1 MPEVEL
7 PNPDEIK
14 EKAEDPFTRQV
25 ALFVAVYAVAL
36 AITAL
41 GGNNA
46 GKDMIMAQQKAS
58 NQWAYYQ
65 AKVVRE
71 NLYLLEAEKL
81 DLRLEMEGSGLSAE
95 ERKRLVQVREKYRH
109 KAEEYTHDK
118 HEIKEKAEELEKE
131 RDVAARKDPYF
142 DYAEALLQ
150 IAIVLSSVAMLSGKK
165 WPYWTSL
172 ALAGIGLVLCVNGF
186 ALLVKLPGLE

>member
-58 NQWAYYQ
+58 NQWSYYQ

-71 NLYLLEAEKL
+71 NLYLLEAEKI
-81 DLRLEMEGSGLSAE
+81 DLQLENDGGNLSPDA
-95 ERKRLVQVREKYRH
+95 RKRLEQVRNKYRH

-131 RDVAARKDPYF
+131 RDLASRKDPYF

-172 ALAGIGLVLCVNGF
+172 AMAGIGLVLCVNGF
-186 ALLVKLPGLE
+186 ALLVKVPGLG

>member
-36 AITAL
+36 AVTAL

-58 NQWAYYQ
+58 NQWSYYQ

-71 NLYLLEAEKL
+71 NLYLLEAEKI
-81 DLRLEMEGSGLSAE
+81 DLHLENDGSALSEDA
-95 ERKRLVQVREKYRH
+95 RKRLGQVRDKYRH

-131 RDVAARKDPYF
+131 RDMGARKDPYF

-150 IAIVLSSVAMLSGKK
+150 IAIVLASVAMLSGKK
-165 WPYWTSL
+165 WPFWTSL
-172 ALAGIGLVLCVNGF
+172 ALAGIGVVLCVNGF
-186 ALLVKLPGLE
+186 TLLVKVPGME

>member
-58 NQWAYYQ
+58 NQWSYYQ

-71 NLYLLEAEKL
+71 NLYLLEAEKI
-81 DLRLEMEGSGLSAE
+81 DLQLENDGGNLSPDA
-95 ERKRLVQVREKYRH
+95 RKRLEQVRNKYRH

-131 RDVAARKDPYF
+131 RDLASRKDPYF

-172 ALAGIGLVLCVNGF
+172 AMAGIGLVLCVNGF
-186 ALLVKLPGLE
+186 ALLVKVPGLE

>member
-7 PNPDEIK
+7 PNPEEIK

-46 GKDMIMAQQKAS
+46 GKEMIMAQQKAT
-58 NQWAYYQ
+58 NQWSYYQ

-71 NLYLLEAEKL
+71 NLYLLEAEKI
-81 DLRLEMEGSGLSAE
+81 DLQLETDGGGLSADA
-95 ERKRLVQVREKYRH
+95 RKRLEQVRHKYRH
-109 KAEEYTHDK
+109 KAEEYTHEK
-118 HEIKEKAEELEKE
+118 HEIKEKAEDLEKE
-131 RDVAARKDPYF
+131 RDLNSRKDPYF

-150 IAIVLSSVAMLSGKK
+150 IAIVLASVAMLSGKK
-165 WPYWTSL
+165 WPFWTSL
-172 ALAGIGLVLCVNGF
+172 AMAGIGLVLCVNGF
-186 ALLVKLPGLE
+186 ALLVKVPGLE